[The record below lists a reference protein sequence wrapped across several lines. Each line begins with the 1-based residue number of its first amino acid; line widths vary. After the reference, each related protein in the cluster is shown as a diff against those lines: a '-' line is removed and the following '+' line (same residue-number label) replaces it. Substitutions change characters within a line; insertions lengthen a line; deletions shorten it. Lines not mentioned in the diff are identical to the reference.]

1 MLICDVICEKVSSLI
16 SCFTVQESELVSS
29 IWEDDPYPMNW
40 EFWREKSQNLD
51 FLSVF
56 YYSFKPFYNIIVIS
70 KYLPFR
76 YNQWLNQLADND
88 LNKFTILFKETF
100 KDYFFTWNWDFF
112 FQNWERKT
120 PILFAFG
127 NIAQ

>member
-16 SCFTVQESELVSS
+16 SCFTVQESELFFLS
-29 IWEDDPYPMNW
+29 ICEDDPYPLNW

-112 FQNWERKT
+112 FQNLGKK
-120 PILFAFG
+120 PILFAIG